1 MSVNAA
7 PGAAQIKG
15 IPEER
20 RARGLFEIERWPS
33 EEDAIA
39 IRSGKGQHEDVR
51 RLDAFFLHAGGRNVD
66 LISSEIRQDSQ
77 RRKISKAQHVDA
89 GSGCVVGSKGLLV
102 LTRLECL
109 CRRPFR

>member
-15 IPEER
+15 VPEEW
-20 RARGLFEIERWPS
+20 RARGLFEVERWPS

-66 LISSEIRQDSQ
+66 LISSKIRQDPSEG
-77 RRKISKAQHVDA
+77 RSAKRTFWTWDRDVWWN
-89 GSGCVVGSKGLLV
+89 
-102 LTRLECL
+102 
-109 CRRPFR
+109 

>member
-15 IPEER
+15 VPEER

-66 LISSEIRQDSQ
+66 LISSEIRRDPS
-77 RRKISKAQHVDA
+77 
-89 GSGCVVGSKGLLV
+89 
-102 LTRLECL
+102 E
-109 CRRPFR
+109 